1 MEVSKL
7 DSILNSV
14 KDKLGL
20 SSDYE
25 VFDSTIIDEINSAF
39 FILWQ
44 LGVGNDPTDPFVIAD
59 SSAKWTDFINE
70 GMVESVREYVYI
82 KVKLVFDPPTNSFL
96 VDNLKQKADELEWRM
111 PAAMDEYNSRKK
123 LEGN

>member
-14 KDKLGL
+14 KDKIGL
-20 SSDYE
+20 SADYD
-25 VFDSTIIDEINSAF
+25 VFDEAIIDEINSAF

-44 LGVGNDPTDPFVIAD
+44 LGVGNDPTDPFRITNSTQVW
-59 SSAKWTDFINE
+59 SDFIND
-70 GMVESVREYVYI
+70 GMIESVREYVYI

-96 VDNLKQKADELEWRM
+96 VENLRNKAQELEWRM
-111 PAAMDEYNSRKK
+111 TVAMDEYNSRKA
-123 LEGN
+123 N

>member
-14 KDKLGL
+14 KDKIGL
-20 SSDYE
+20 SADYD
-25 VFDSTIIDEINSAF
+25 VFDEAIIDEINSAF

-44 LGVGNDPTDPFVIAD
+44 LGVGNDPTDPFRITNSTQVW
-59 SSAKWTDFINE
+59 SDFIND
-70 GMVESVREYVYI
+70 GMIESVREYVYI

-96 VDNLKQKADELEWRM
+96 VENLRNKAQELEWRM
-111 PAAMDEYNSRKK
+111 TVAMDEYNSRKA
-123 LEGN
+123 NY